1 MFYILRFVP
10 VLLLIGVAL
19 NSLAAPGV
27 IPKDVAA
34 LFPMG
39 RVFTGVKIPS
49 YSDDDLK
56 SVLEADTI
64 TRLNRAFLKLTN
76 VVIKVYN
83 TDGELE
89 STVKMKVARYNLA
102 RQELQSTTPA
112 RIDHEKF
119 VMTGNRIGFDTKN
132 DVTRLKGNVRV
143 VVPKATQ
150 FTGNL
155 GRKVFG
161 GK

>member
-1 MFYILRFVP
+1 MFFILRLLP
-10 VLLLIGVAL
+10 VLLFTGIAL
-19 NSLAAPGV
+19 NSKAAPGV

-49 YSDDDLK
+49 YSDDNLK

-64 TRLNRAFLKLTN
+64 TRLNRAFLNLTN
-76 VVIKVYN
+76 VVIKVYDN
-83 TDGELE
+83 DGEVE
-89 STVKMKVARYNLA
+89 STVKMKEARYDLA
-102 RQELQSTTPA
+102 RQELKSTTPA

-119 VMTGNRIGFDTKN
+119 IMTGDQIGFDTKN
-132 DVTRLKGNVRV
+132 DITRLRGNVRV